1 MHWWWG
7 YIETVSPRPPRLHRI
22 STKLRN
28 TQHEQMSSAFP
39 PRTDVGSARPQNIAR
54 IECYGTSIV
63 PVSAFAKLADLQ
75 LRSRHIANVPKPGV
89 QCELCTHSHRRI
101 TWVGC

>member
-1 MHWWWG
+1 MPQPATDDDQVECPTWV
-7 YIETVSPRPPRLHRI
+7 E
-22 STKLRN
+22 LRN
-28 TQHEQMSSAFP
+28 TQHEQMSSAFS

-101 TWVGC
+101 TWVGCKDGT